1 MKAPDYEIDWNVV
14 KSLVSEKTKMIILN
28 NPNNPSGKILKEHD
42 IQELI
47 KIVEG
52 TSILILSDE
61 VYENIVFDG
70 KQHLSICKYPE
81 LKTEAF

>member
-1 MKAPDYEIDWNVV
+1 
-14 KSLVSEKTKMIILN
+14 
-28 NPNNPSGKILKEHD
+28 
-42 IQELI
+42 
-47 KIVEG
+47 VEG

-81 LKTEAF
+81 LKNRSLLVASFGKTVSCYRLENRLLCGSEISD